1 MKRPLYEA
9 STQFMNW
16 RFSPERLAHIRSALN
31 EAAVNV
37 IRKTFEAYEPGS
49 SSNVSFVTADE
60 EHLLVTFY
68 VHKISQLCGHF
79 RFSEEVEATAA
90 SYLKRFY
97 LKNTVMDWHPKNVMC
112 LNGQSSRLTTLF
124 LATKTTNNPISL
136 DAYTSHIPNTVASDV
151 LDLEFLVAQ
160 SLGFEF
166 AVWHAHRAL
175 WGIWLDLQNLPDA
188 HPDFAKTESVVY
200 DSALAHIR
208 AARLTDAEFI
218 YAPSQ
223 IALACVSIVAPELA
237 NKWLDSK
244 ANTAIPENH
253 SDIPPRPSTTA
264 LSATLHNIRTMIM
277 NTGRVPN
284 VEAVREVDR
293 RLRTC
298 KNPEKVVGTKAYLA
312 RKAEAEKKAEE
323 KRNRKAEGQKTTSAS
338 EKDPFGD
345 SLVEPAKPGLVDY
358 DDDDDDDD

>member
-1 MKRPLYEA
+1 MPSDNNASLPLKRPLYEA
-9 STQFMNW
+9 STQFKNW
-16 RFSPERLAHIRSALN
+16 RYSPERLNHIRSTLN
-31 EAAVNV
+31 EAAVGV
-37 IRKTFEAYEPGS
+37 IHKTFEAYEPGS

-68 VHKISQLCGHF
+68 VHKITQLCGHF
-79 RFSEEVEATAA
+79 RFPEEVEATAV

-97 LKNTVMDWHPKNVMC
+97 LKNTVMDWHPKNVM
-112 LNGQSSRLTTLF
+112 LTALF
-124 LATKTTNNPISL
+124 LASKTTNNPISL

-175 WGIWLDLQNLPDA
+175 WGICLDIQSLSDTPSDSTRSQNALYDA
-188 HPDFAKTESVVY
+188 AIVHV
-200 DSALAHIR
+200 R

-218 YAPSQ
+218 YTPSQ
-223 IALACVSIVAPELA
+223 IALACVSLIEPELILA
-237 NKWLDSK
+237 WLASK
-244 ANTAIPENH
+244 EAISIPENRP
-253 SDIPPRPSTTA
+253 DVPPRPSAAA
-264 LSATLHNIRTMIM
+264 LSEPLEAIRSMIA
-277 NTGRVPN
+277 NTGKVPN

-323 KRNRKAEGQKTTSAS
+323 KRNKKVDGQKATNAS
-338 EKDPFGD
+338 ERDPFGD
-345 SLVEPAKPGLVDY
+345 PLGEQAKPGLVDY
-358 DDDDDDDD
+358 DDDDD